1 MGMAVP
7 IIFFLM
13 AISLV
18 AQASI
23 TIKTYRDTKKAHD
36 LNYTWSSIV
45 LALAIVGLLI
55 SMYMIYRE
63 SAQARAGGAAVAPA
77 PGNNVAKK
85 AQLEAALASLE

>member
-1 MGMAVP
+1 MGMVIP

-36 LNYTWSSIV
+36 MNYTWSSIV

-55 SMYMIYRE
+55 SMYLIYRA
-63 SAQARAGGAAVAPA
+63 SSQAKAAAAAAPPPVVAPSA
-77 PGNNVAKK
+77 N
-85 AQLEAALASLE
+85 

>member
-1 MGMAVP
+1 MAVP

-23 TIKTYRDTKKAHD
+23 TIKTYKDTKKAHD

-55 SMYMIYRE
+55 SMYMIYKE
-63 SAQARAGGAAVAPA
+63 SSQAKAVAAAAVAPPPVAA
-77 PGNNVAKK
+77 PSAN
-85 AQLEAALASLE
+85 